1 MNSILK
7 NKIIELMHGIN
18 KRLSYTVYSYIDKT
32 LSKPLA
38 RVHPGFV
45 SCLGLKAVFVKL
57 TIQNVMC
64 AILHLFFFLCGLHA
78 LKKERLK

>member
-64 AILHLFFFLCGLHA
+64 AKSHFLTFLCGLHA
-78 LKKERLK
+78 LKKERLR